1 MERGEDAEETIHSRT
16 DHPTST
22 RGRSGTGE
30 GPDNRRGLSEVGN
43 HGAKF
48 RDEFLNGEIFY
59 TLQEAKVLIEGWR
72 WEYNKVRPHSAL
84 GYRPPAPEAT
94 LPLQPASAPLHPA
107 ATAYG
112 LTWKV
117 DQ

>member
-1 MERGEDAEETIHSRT
+1 MPKKRYPAEQIIRHLREAEVELAKGQTIGEVCRKLGITEQ
-16 DHPTST
+16 
-22 RGRSGTGE
+22 
-30 GPDNRRGLSEVGN
+30 
-43 HGAKF
+43 F

-59 TLQEAKVLIEGWR
+59 TLREAKVLIEGWR

-84 GYRPPAPEAT
+84 GYRPPAPEGI
-94 LPLQPASAPLHPA
+94 LPLPPGSAPLHPA